1 VTRAA
6 SHDEAREELGAA
18 ALDAL
23 SPAERAA
30 VLAHVAACAECRT
43 ELAAYAA
50 AAACLADAVQSIP
63 IDPVRRAQVRTRL
76 LARAAADA
84 EGGELRTP
92 NPIADVAV
100 VTPGQAGRPTAA
112 PVIPG
117 TSTSSATPLPRTAR
131 GEPTAEARA
140 RRRWGAAA
148 WLAAAA
154 SLAFVVAAAG
164 LVRASRERDT
174 LRVALRA
181 TEARA
186 AARADSLSAVSGAL
200 TEKARMLDAITGP
213 SVRVVELT
221 GSGVREPIA
230 RMFWD
235 RASNRWTMVAHNL
248 PMPPAGRT
256 YQVWLVT
263 SDAKISAGTFEPSP
277 AGDAMVQAEYALDSS
292 ALQAVAVTEEP
303 AGGMPQPTG
312 RMVILGAAPRINR

>member
-1 VTRAA
+1 MTRAV

-23 SPAERAA
+23 PPAEQAA
-30 VLAHVAACAECRT
+30 VLAHVAACAECRA
-43 ELAAYAA
+43 ELAAYGTV
-50 AAACLADAVQSIP
+50 AACLAAAVAAVP
-63 IDPVRRAQVRTRL
+63 VDPARRAQVRARL

-84 EGGELRTP
+84 RRGELRAAGP
-92 NPIADVAV
+92 VADVPV
-100 VTPGQAGRPTAA
+100 VTPGPANRPAAA
-112 PVIPG
+112 PAVPVA
-117 TSTSSATPLPRTAR
+117 SPTPAVS
-131 GEPTAEARA
+131 GESRAEARA
-140 RRRWGAAA
+140 RRRWGTAA

-154 SLAFVVAAAG
+154 SVAFVVAAAG
-164 LVRASRERDT
+164 LVRTSRERDT

-181 TEARA
+181 TEERA
-186 AARADSLSAVSGAL
+186 AARADSLGAMSAAL
-200 TEKARMLDAITGP
+200 ADKAQMLDAITGP

-221 GSGVREPIA
+221 GAGVREPIA

-263 SDAKISAGTFEPSP
+263 PHAKISAGTFEPSP
-277 AGDAMVQAEYALDSS
+277 AGDATVRAEYALDSA

-303 AGGMPQPTG
+303 DGGMPQPTG
-312 RMVILGAAPRINR
+312 RMVILGAADRANR